1 MCQCAVLLKEV
12 LSHAA
17 QDIFY
22 WPLIGYAEMSNV
34 MCV

>member
-17 QDIFY
+17 QDRFY
-22 WPLIGYAEMSNV
+22 WHLVGHAEMSNV